1 MKRLVGF
8 LFLFI
13 FILISSR
20 IGLFV
25 YNSHNSVPLFSGELK
40 LSMLQKK
47 VTVTTDE
54 FGVPHIVAEN
64 EEDLFYAFGFVAAK
78 ERLFQMEMLRR
89 IGSGRL
95 SEILGKPVIE
105 ADKLLRTLRLRKS
118 MEEFLNKHQASLD
131 PHMLKLCE
139 QFFKG
144 INEYAATMPLP
155 PEFSLLG
162 LDRPEPFELVDAMAI
177 SGYMSLSFA
186 EGLIGDLLF
195 SDLEKEFGAEKVAL
209 LRRGATGDNLPL
221 PDLNRDAA
229 NKVSWIKLLSPLKVL
244 EESFGLFHGSNS
256 FVLDGSRTE
265 SGKPI
270 LSNDP
275 HIAFSSPGTWFE
287 AHLKSPTF
295 EIYGHFIPLV
305 PFPVLGHNQHKAWGI
320 TMSEVDDL
328 DLYEET
334 LNDKGEV
341 LVGEKSYPVLTQEEL
356 IKVRFGKDE
365 TIKVSRSIHGPFLN
379 DTMMINEIKEKPI
392 AIAWSFHH
400 PDNDIVSAFYNL
412 SRANNVKEFRSALS
426 SAAAPALNI
435 SWIDESG
442 DIAWQVVGKIP
453 LRKDGVASDILLDGN
468 NPDHQYLGYVDYE
481 KNPHA
486 INPSSGVIVSTNY
499 IPPVKTTYLLD
510 GYWQPSERF
519 LRLNHLLAQK
529 KRWNISDLRAVMTDE
544 NTVSHKNQIDV
555 LVSAAKKVGVY
566 SPLIKRLEIW
576 NGDSSINS
584 IESSLYHLWSYWVM
598 KLTFED
604 EMRDRYQP
612 FTQIADYWH
621 TFKSHI
627 QNVGSP
633 WWDNVNSPVKETRD
647 EILVEAFGKAME
659 SLKSKIGDKEE
670 DWKWGSLHTVTYRHP
685 LSKIPLVGKLFDL
698 GPYPAGGGSFQVN
711 NMSSP
716 RFDDNYSVTLGPSTR
731 RLIDMADPAHSLGI
745 LPTGN
750 SGHYE
755 SPYYKDQVQ
764 TYLDNKFRAQL
775 LNIAEIKTNQ
785 VLELLPK
792 D

>member
-1 MKRLVGF
+1 MKRFFGIIIFLILIFTASRVG
-8 LFLFI
+8 LFI
-13 FILISSR
+13 YQSKKSAPIL
-20 IGLFV
+20 
-25 YNSHNSVPLFSGELK
+25 SGQLK
-40 LSMLQKK
+40 LKDLAQK
-47 VTVTTDE
+47 VTVTTDD
-54 FGVPHIVAEN
+54 FGIPHIEAEN

-95 SEILGKPVIE
+95 SEILGSPVIE
-105 ADKLLRTLRLRKS
+105 ADKLLRTLRLRIS
-118 MEEFLNKHQASLD
+118 MEEFLNKHQARLD
-131 PHMLKLCE
+131 PHMLKLCQ

-144 INEYAATMPLP
+144 INDYAATMPLP

-195 SDLEKEFGAEKVAL
+195 SELEKEFGPVKVAL
-209 LRRGATGDNLPL
+209 LRKGATGDNLPL
-221 PDLNRDAA
+221 PDLGRDAA
-229 NKVSWIKLLSPLKVL
+229 NKVSWNKLLSPLKVL

-305 PFPVLGHNQHKAWGI
+305 PFPVLGHNQDKAWGI

-379 DTMMINEIKEKPI
+379 DTMMVGDSKEKPI

-412 SRANNVKEFRSALS
+412 SRADNVKEFRSALS

-435 SWIDESG
+435 SWIDKSG

-453 LRKDGVASDILLDGN
+453 LRKEGVATDILLDGK

-486 INPSSGVIVSTNY
+486 INPLSGVIVSTNY
-499 IPPVKTTYLLD
+499 IPPVKVDYPMD
-510 GYWQPSERF
+510 GYWQPSERY
-519 LRLNHLLAQK
+519 LRINSLLAKKQK
-529 KRWNISDLRAVMTDE
+529 WKVSDLRTVMTDE
-544 NTVSHKNQIDV
+544 NTVSQKKQIDL
-555 LVSAAKKVGVY
+555 LVSAAQKIGVASVAIKK
-566 SPLIKRLEIW
+566 LENW

-584 IESSLYHLWSYWVM
+584 TESSIYHLWSYWVM
-598 KLTFED
+598 RLTFQD
-604 EMRDRYQP
+604 EMKDRYEA
-612 FTQIADYWH
+612 FTRVADYWH
-621 TFKSHI
+621 TFKNHM
-627 QNVGSP
+627 QNLDSP
-633 WWDNVNSPVKETRD
+633 WWDNIETQDKETRD
-647 EILVEAFGKAME
+647 EILVRAFANALENLEERFGSDQNNWSWGK
-659 SLKSKIGDKEE
+659 
-670 DWKWGSLHTVTYRHP
+670 LHTVTYRHP
-685 LSKIPLVGKLFDL
+685 LSKLPLVGRLFDL
-698 GPYPAGGGSFQVN
+698 GPYAAGGGSFQVN

-716 RFDDNYSVTLGPSTR
+716 RFDDHYGVTLGPSTR
-731 RLIDMADPAHSLGI
+731 RLIDLSDPAHSLGI

-750 SGHYE
+750 SGHLE
-755 SPYYKDQVQ
+755 SAYYKDQVQ
-764 TYLDNKFRAQL
+764 TYLDNKFRPQL
-775 LNIAEIKTNQ
+775 LNINEIKTNQ

>member
-1 MKRLVGF
+1 MKRVFGIIL
-8 LFLFI
+8 LL
-13 FILISSR
+13 ILIFTSSR
-20 IGLFV
+20 VGLFF
-25 YNSHNSVPLFSGELK
+25 YHSKNSKPLLSGQLNLK
-40 LSMLQKK
+40 DLIQK
-47 VTVTTDE
+47 VIVTTDE
-54 FGVPHIVAEN
+54 YGVPHIEAQN
-64 EEDLFYAFGFVAAK
+64 EDDLFYAYGFVAAK

-95 SEILGKPVIE
+95 SEILGKPVLE
-105 ADKLLRTLRLRKS
+105 ADVLLRTLRLRKS
-118 MEEFLNKHQASLD
+118 MEEFLDKHKAGLD
-131 PHMLKLCE
+131 QHMLKLCE

-144 INEYAATMPLP
+144 VNEYSATMPLP

-209 LRRGATGDNLPL
+209 LRKGATGDNLPL
-221 PDLNRDAA
+221 PDLNRDAT
-229 NKVSWIKLLSPLKVL
+229 NKVSWNKLLKPLKIL

-275 HIAFSSPGTWFE
+275 HIAFSTPGTWFE

-305 PFPVLGHNQHKAWGI
+305 PFPVLGHNQQKAWGI

-341 LVGEKSYPVLTQEEL
+341 MVADQSHPVITEEEL
-356 IKVRFGKDE
+356 IKVRFGTDQ
-365 TIKVSRSIHGPFLN
+365 ILKVQRSIHGPFLN
-379 DTMMINEIKEKPI
+379 DTMMINDVKEKPI
-392 AIAWSFHH
+392 SIAWSFHH
-400 PDNDIVSAFYNL
+400 PDNDIVSAFYHL
-412 SRANNVKEFRSALS
+412 SRANNVQEFRSALS

-435 SWIDESG
+435 SWVDQSG

-453 LRKDGVASDILLDGN
+453 LRKEGVSSDILLDGK
-468 NPDHQYLGYVDYE
+468 NPNHQYLGYVDFE
-481 KNPHA
+481 KNPYA
-486 INPSSGVIVSTNY
+486 INPASGVIVSTNY
-499 IPPVKTTYLLD
+499 IPPVKVDYPMD
-510 GYWQPSERF
+510 GYWQPSERYIQI
-519 LRLNHLLAQK
+519 NSLLAKKQK
-529 KRWNISDLRAVMTDE
+529 WKLNDLQSVMTDE
-544 NTVSHKNQIDV
+544 NTVSQKKQIDI
-555 LVSAAKKVGVY
+555 LLSATQKLGVANISIKK
-566 SPLIKRLEIW
+566 LENW

-584 IESSLYHLWSYWVM
+584 TESSIYHLWSYWVM
-598 KLTFED
+598 RLTFQD
-604 EMRDRYQP
+604 EMKERYEG
-612 FTQIADYWH
+612 FTRVADYWH
-621 TFKSHI
+621 TFKSHM
-627 QNVGSP
+627 QNPDST
-633 WWDNVNSPVKETRD
+633 WWDNIETQDKETRD
-647 EILVEAFGKAME
+647 EILVEALAKALNDLEDRFGSDQSQWA
-659 SLKSKIGDKEE
+659 
-670 DWKWGSLHTVTYRHP
+670 WGKLHTVTYRHP
-685 LSKIPLVGKLFDL
+685 LSKIPLVGKFFDL
-698 GPYPAGGGSFQVN
+698 GPYAAGGGPFQVN

-716 RFDDNYSVTLGPSTR
+716 RFDETYGVTLGPSTR
-731 RLIDMADPAHSLGI
+731 RLIDLADPAHSLGI

-750 SGHYE
+750 SGHKD
-755 SPYYKDQVQ
+755 SAYYKDQVQ
-764 TYLDNKFRAQL
+764 TFLDLRFRPQL
-775 LNIAEIKTNQ
+775 LNIDEIKTNQ